1 MPHKSYEM
9 DSRRSHFSKREYND
23 FGSDSNEAQN
33 SPRCAAEYYLM
44 RIDQQVSQVRRATE
58 VCLRELGR
66 YRHVLHT
73 WCVKATAY
81 ERAFYEEQQL
91 RFQCQHAYQLLRS
104 RYLATEQDL
113 ASIASQYRSVQKDLD
128 CARTAI
134 FAQEAV
140 AEVCEQCNV
149 DQNRTQDIGKDTT
162 ESQLESRVIESEG
175 KRAAPGSASVTAA
188 DLILLLEET
197 IALLKDVTIQRGLKD
212 QRQIRREKR

>member
-1 MPHKSYEM
+1 MSHKSYEI
-9 DSRRSHFSKREYND
+9 DSRRNHISKQEFDD

-33 SPRCAAEYYLM
+33 TPRCATEYYLM

-66 YRHVLHT
+66 YRHVRHT
-73 WCVKATAY
+73 WCVKATVY

-91 RFQCQHAYQLLRS
+91 RFQCQHVYQLLHS

-149 DQNRTQDIGKDTT
+149 DQNRTQEIGKDTT
-162 ESQLESRVIESEG
+162 KSQLESRIIELDGE
-175 KRAAPGSASVTAA
+175 RAAPGSASVTAA

-197 IALLKDVTIQRGLKD
+197 IAVLKDVTIQRGIE
-212 QRQIRREKR
+212 RSAAN